1 MEEQKKIKL
10 EFGKPQ
16 KITHPILG
24 NAVQNESGAWVIQNP
39 ALVGKV
45 YSILCPQC
53 QKVIL
58 VKAPAAKRYKVSCK
72 DCGTSVSFIGVE
84 SKKSQGDT
92 TTQESPKEQSTQDKE
107 SNPTHKYKPAAAVKP
122 AAKIVWGGL
131 FSKKSFDIVRLGQYY
146 IGRDDDETKSD
157 VSIKDDY
164 VSRRSLLLEAI
175 PKGGNE
181 CLYKLTVKS
190 AANPVLVNGQQKEI
204 GESVYLNYG
213 DTILVGNTTLT
224 FKKRTS

>member
-1 MEEQKKIKL
+1 MEEQKRIKL
-10 EFGKPQ
+10 EFGKA
-16 KITHPILG
+16 KKVTHPILG
-24 NAVQNESGAWVIQNP
+24 RPVPSDSGTYVVKNP

-45 YSILCPQC
+45 YTIVCPQC

-58 VKAPAAKRYKVSCK
+58 VKAPAAKAYKLACK
-72 DCGTSVSFIGVE
+72 DCSTAISFIGKE
-84 SKKSQGDT
+84 PSKRQDDKTSQNASSEETSTG
-92 TTQESPKEQSTQDKE
+92 TQ
-107 SNPTHKYKPAAAVKP
+107 KYGKPN
-122 AAKIVWGGL
+122 AKIVWGGL